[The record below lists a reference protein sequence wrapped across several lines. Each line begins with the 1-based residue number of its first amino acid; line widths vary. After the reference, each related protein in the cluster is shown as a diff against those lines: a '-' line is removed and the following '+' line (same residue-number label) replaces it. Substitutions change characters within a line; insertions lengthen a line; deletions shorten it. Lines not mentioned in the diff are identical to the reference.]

1 MVVPLKYITR
11 FVLTDRGPRMRR
23 FGILAVAI
31 LSQIVLGGVAVA
43 DTVDAGKAVGVNP
56 SASNISGAKTT
67 TLVVGSDVLMG
78 DKIVTGPN
86 GQVQLIFNDDTHL
99 VVGPGSALIVEKYLL
114 RGKDKSVRQFAINSL
129 SGTFRFIT
137 GKSDHSAYTINT
149 PTGTIGVRGTAFDY
163 LVEPKSKVV
172 PGFDGRTWVA
182 LFRGAVQLCDLKGK
196 CVTLS
201 HQCDLGATSLT
212 DSYTIGKVL
221 AADGGARGS
230 FRYIV
235 SQKLLMQPFWV
246 DESRRCFIDTNTN
259 QTLPEAVISKGGG
272 TPPCKARICNR

>member
-1 MVVPLKYITR
+1 
-11 FVLTDRGPRMRR
+11 MRR

-31 LSQIVLGGVAVA
+31 LSQFVFGGVAFA

-56 SASNISGAKTT
+56 SASNVSGSTT
-67 TLVVGSDVLMG
+67 RTLVVGSDVGMG
-78 DKIVTGPN
+78 DKIVTGAT

-99 VVGPGSALIVEKYLL
+99 VVGPGSALVIEKYLL
-114 RGKDKSVRQFAINSL
+114 RGKDKSVSQFAINSL

-196 CVTLS
+196 CVILS

-212 DSYTIGKVL
+212 DAYAIGKVL
-221 AADGGARGS
+221 AADGGARGA

-235 SQKLLMQPFWV
+235 SQKPLLQPFWL
-246 DESRRCFIDTNTN
+246 DESRRCFLDTNTTN
-259 QTLPEAVISKGGG
+259 SLPEPVKGGG
-272 TPPCKARICNR
+272 TASSSTVVIDGNGGGVCQRAKC